1 MVSYFYIIGGCRM
14 DITREEKSA
23 RLEVMLQEAL
33 KPLHQKIDNLEK
45 ELKVIKDNQGD
56 IKQSLK

>member
-1 MVSYFYIIGGCRM
+1 M